1 MPIHKQEKAAEAAVE
16 VKKPSLFGV
25 FNYDTDSMNDG
36 RWFPWHGGKIK
47 LRRVGGPRWRLA
59 NREAQQL
66 FAKDAGVELTDAQ
79 SDKIASQILNYAI
92 AHSLIVDWAGFEEPF
107 SPSTALQL
115 IENQPDAKE
124 EIFAMANNREKFRRE
139 EAGEASPNS

>member
-1 MPIHKQEKAAEAAVE
+1 MPAHKHSEEDKSVA
-16 VKKPSLFGV
+16 KKPSLFGV
-25 FNYDTDSMNDG
+25 FNFDADSMNDG

-66 FAKDAGVELTDAQ
+66 FAKSTDTEITNEE

-92 AHSLIVDWAGFEEPF
+92 AHAIIVDWSGFEEPF

-124 EIFAMANNREKFRRE
+124 EIFAKANNRENFRRE
-139 EAGEASPNS
+139 DAGDAAPN